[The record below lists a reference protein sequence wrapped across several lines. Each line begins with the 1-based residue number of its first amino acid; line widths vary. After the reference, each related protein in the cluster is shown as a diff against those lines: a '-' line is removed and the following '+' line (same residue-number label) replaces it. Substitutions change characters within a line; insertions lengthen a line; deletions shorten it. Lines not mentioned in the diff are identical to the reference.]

1 MIMIKNVS
9 NKLSEVLRHILPT
22 LIPILL
28 LLLLDVSCSTDL
40 DYDGKSLRDDDK
52 DCMDTE
58 RFGFSSLTIS
68 QVISK

>member
-40 DYDGKSLRDDDK
+40 DYDGKNLRDDEK
-52 DCMDTE
+52 DCMDKE
-58 RFGFSSLTIS
+58 RIGFISFTIS
-68 QVISK
+68 QAITN